1 MNYSARILGLAAGIM
16 FSVIASNATAATCT
30 TSDLAGKWEA
40 VLTEATNEGNG
51 TFYCQGMKI
60 RKNGSVAAVGNC
72 TGNATNIK
80 NGKASSDR
88 LKVGITGGKFKLNS
102 NCKLD
107 VKGSDRSFVKFAGN
121 DKMRFARGVFN
132 KKGDTMITAEY
143 AFDGTWTMTWTRY

>member
-1 MNYSARILGLAAGIM
+1 MIKSTRILGLAASLM
-16 FSVIASNATAATCT
+16 FYGFVSSATAATCT
-30 TSDLAGKWEA
+30 TSDLAGNWEA
-40 VLTEATNEGNG
+40 VLTEATDAGNG

-60 RKNGSVAAVGNC
+60 RKNGSVAAAGNC
-72 TGNATNIK
+72 TGNATEIK
-80 NGKASSDR
+80 NGKASPER
-88 LKVGITGGKFKLNS
+88 LKVRITGGKFKLNS
-102 NCKLD
+102 DCKLD